1 MNSLQHALKEWAVA
15 VRALERGETAL
26 VVRKG
31 GIREKAFAV
40 SQTRFLLLPGYEHQ
54 RPELLKEEYRG
65 LMDRIPDLADDG
77 PLRFSSFAEVE
88 GAYEISEAEELT
100 ALDAHH
106 MWTPEYAESR
116 FKWRPKKPLT
126 VLVLR
131 TYLLPEEV
139 ELPYRDEYGGCKS
152 WIGLQESRRI
162 AALQKADRYPGL
174 RCPNCQAPPPVGTFQ
189 RCLCGAYLDV
199 FRTGGQCFRCGTQHT
214 AAYCVECGTVSPL
227 HLWADPSMPMN
238 VPPRVAGFEPIID
251 APNSSPYMPPAPP
264 PMPPHMGPRSPFDR

>member
-40 SQTRFLLLPGYEHQ
+40 PRARFLLLPGYEHQ
-54 RPELLKEEYRG
+54 KPELLKEEYRG
-65 LMDRIPDLADDG
+65 LMDEIPDLTDDG

-88 GAYEISEAEELT
+88 GAYEISEAEELS
-100 ALDAHH
+100 ALDPHH

-116 FKWRPKKPLT
+116 FRWRPKKPLT

-131 TYLLPEEV
+131 TYLLPETI

-152 WIGLQESRRI
+152 WTEIQEPVSAEGAR
-162 AALQKADRYPGL
+162 AALSEEDFDRL
-174 RCPNCQAPPPVGTFQ
+174 VAPALGVVESLEPAPVGT
-189 RCLCGAYLDV
+189 
-199 FRTGGQCFRCGTQHT
+199 
-214 AAYCVECGTVSPL
+214 
-227 HLWADPSMPMN
+227 
-238 VPPRVAGFEPIID
+238 
-251 APNSSPYMPPAPP
+251 
-264 PMPPHMGPRSPFDR
+264 

>member
-1 MNSLQHALKEWAVA
+1 MDTLQHALKEWAVA

-40 SQTRFLLLPGYEHQ
+40 PQTRFLLLPGYEHQ

-65 LMDRIPDLADDG
+65 LMGGIPDLSDDG

-88 GAYEISEAEELT
+88 GAYEVSEAEELS
-100 ALDAHH
+100 ALDEHH

-131 TYLLPEEV
+131 MYLLPRAV

-152 WIGLQESRRI
+152 WTELQEPVSVDGAR
-162 AALQKADRYPGL
+162 AALSDEDFQRLVAPAVGVL
-174 RCPNCQAPPPVGTFQ
+174 RALEPAPVG
-189 RCLCGAYLDV
+189 
-199 FRTGGQCFRCGTQHT
+199 
-214 AAYCVECGTVSPL
+214 S
-227 HLWADPSMPMN
+227 
-238 VPPRVAGFEPIID
+238 
-251 APNSSPYMPPAPP
+251 
-264 PMPPHMGPRSPFDR
+264 